1 MSQTH
6 FQFSKKFPR
15 YFYWPDEPPVD
26 GNWSPLVPWLKNVH
40 ITAPAASFQKRPFQV
55 SKGLANARQ
64 SQNSTRETLGKGTK
78 ALAPATQRSV
88 ALPNQ
93 NVRTRGVELKEDT
106 ALSHP
111 RWISVL
117 SWLPVPSSTKAVN
130 KYSVTNYCKLRRSQP
145 PLISALNT
153 YHLWDVNLASVVDLI
168 NMPPH

>member
-1 MSQTH
+1 M
-6 FQFSKKFPR
+6 
-15 YFYWPDEPPVD
+15 
-26 GNWSPLVPWLKNVH
+26 
-40 ITAPAASFQKRPFQV
+40 
-55 SKGLANARQ
+55 
-64 SQNSTRETLGKGTK
+64 
-78 ALAPATQRSV
+78 
-88 ALPNQ
+88 
-93 NVRTRGVELKEDT
+93 ELKEDT